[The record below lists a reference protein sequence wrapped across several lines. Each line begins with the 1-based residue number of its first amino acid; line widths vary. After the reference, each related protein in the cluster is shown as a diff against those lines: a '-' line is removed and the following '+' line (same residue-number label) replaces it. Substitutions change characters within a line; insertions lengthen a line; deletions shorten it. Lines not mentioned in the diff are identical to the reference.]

1 MQLFYATNTI
11 SVAVAIALQ
20 EAGLE
25 HELTKVDFSK
35 GEQLGAGYLGIN
47 SKGRVPALVFDETVL
62 TETGA
67 LLEYIAG
74 LAPDKNLVPS
84 DLIEAAKMRSV
95 MYYVA
100 STMHVNHAHR
110 MRGTRWANAQSSF
123 DDMTA
128 KVPETMTAS
137 ATFIEQECLSSPFIA
152 GTISI
157 GDCYL
162 FAVCTWLAGDG
173 VDLAA
178 FPKVSAFMAAM
189 EDRASVKAV
198 RAAGVLA

>member
-1 MQLFYATNTI
+1 MQLYFATNTI
-11 SVAVAIALQ
+11 SVAVAIALN

-25 HELTKVDFSK
+25 HSLHKVDFSTA
-35 GEQLGAGYLGIN
+35 QQQSDTYLAIN
-47 SKGRVPALVFDETVL
+47 PKGRVPALAVGDQIL

-67 LLEYIAG
+67 LLEYIAA
-74 LAPDKNLVPS
+74 LAPDRNLIPA
-84 DLIEAAKMRSV
+84 DPIQAAKMRSV

-100 STMHVNHAHR
+100 TTMHVNHAHR
-110 MRGTRWANAQSSF
+110 MRGHRWANAQSSF

-137 ATFIEQECLSSPFIA
+137 AQYVETECLTGPFI
-152 GTISI
+152 GQTLSI

-173 VDLAA
+173 VDLTA
-178 FPKVSAFMAAM
+178 FPKITAFMAAM
-189 EDRASVKAV
+189 EDRASVKSV
-198 RAAGVLA
+198 RTAGVLQ

>member
-20 EAGLE
+20 EAGLD
-25 HELTKVDFSK
+25 HTLTKVDFSK
-35 GEQLGAGYLGIN
+35 GEQLGADYLGIN
-47 SKGRVPALVFDETVL
+47 PKGRVPALVVDGHVL

-67 LLEYIAG
+67 LLEYIATS
-74 LAPDKNLVPS
+74 APDKNLIPS
-84 DLIEAAKMRSV
+84 DPIEAAKMRSV
-95 MYYVA
+95 MFYVA

-110 MRGTRWANAQSSF
+110 MRGTRWADQQSSF
-123 DDMTA
+123 DDMAA

-137 ATFIEQECLSSPFIA
+137 ATFVENECLTDLFVG

-157 GDCYL
+157 ADCYL
-162 FAVCTWLAGDG
+162 FVVCTWLAGDG
-173 VDLAA
+173 VDLSV
-178 FPKVSAFMAAM
+178 FPKINAFMAAM
-189 EDRASVKAV
+189 EDRASVKSV

>member
-1 MQLFYATNTI
+1 MQLFFATNTI

-25 HELTKVDFSK
+25 HTLTKVDFAK
-35 GEQLGAGYLGIN
+35 GEQMDAAYLGIN
-47 SKGRVPALVFDETVL
+47 SKGRVPALVSDDHIL

-67 LLEYIAG
+67 LLEYIAA
-74 LAPDKNLVPS
+74 LAPDKNLVPT
-84 DLIEAAKMRSV
+84 DLVSAAKMRSV
-95 MYYVA
+95 MFYVA

-110 MRGTRWANAQSSF
+110 MRGSRWANAQSSF

-137 ATFIEQECLSSPFIA
+137 ATYIENECLNGPFI
-152 GTISI
+152 GDVISI

-162 FAVCTWLAGDG
+162 FTVCTWLAGDG
-173 VDLAA
+173 VNLDA
-178 FPKVSAFMAAM
+178 FPKITAFMGEM
-189 EDRASVKAV
+189 ERRASVKSV